1 MPMLIALLTNLI
13 PTIVTFFANMAKKLT
28 LTAIIVPI
36 QITLLILITLCLVF
50 TFFRLIGAFLQC
62 QF

>member
-1 MPMLIALLTNLI
+1 MSVLISLLTNLI

-36 QITLLILITLCLVF
+36 QIMLLISITLCLVLI
-50 TFFRLIGAFLQC
+50 FFRLIGAFLQC